1 MGVVV
6 WKEGSEYQWYLG
18 YITEVTGGKI
28 KIDHLARS
36 MKKSDSKWKYPSQE
50 DIQPADPD
58 QIVKCDVEG
67 DWDLA
72 ADSRKRLFT
81 VANINTIICAFKQH
95 IQF

>member
-1 MGVVV
+1 MYGNIF
-6 WKEGSEYQWYLG
+6 LT
-18 YITEVTGGKI
+18 IFFN
-28 KIDHLARS
+28 A
-36 MKKSDSKWKYPSQE
+36 
-50 DIQPADPD
+50 PD